1 MPLSDN
7 ISTEMENLTTVGLGK
22 FDLTDQEFPI
32 KNFSNT
38 TVEFQEENQTTKTG
52 RTTHLLA

>member
-7 ISTEMENLTTVGLGK
+7 ISTGMENLTAVGLGK
-22 FDLTDQEFPI
+22 FNLTDQEFPN

-38 TVEFQEENQTTKTG
+38 TIEFQEENQSTNTG
-52 RTTHLLA
+52 RTTYLLT